1 VYSGG
6 TDVLRPSW
14 DFFGQVWVVDRT
26 RRGAEVAVVR
36 EGELTPVGAP
46 GLAGEDVS
54 AFVVSRDGTRLVAV
68 VEERSGDRLVVA
80 RVIRG
85 ENGRVQGLTR
95 AVDLPLAQGGVDEI
109 RDLAW
114 RTPGSL
120 AVLTGPTPQSSQ
132 VLLALVDGSTALAD
146 VDTTAEIFKRRAV
159 RLVAS
164 PTPGSSMFLGG
175 PEGELYELGSDGQ
188 WTESPVRHPLLAPT
202 FVG

>member
-1 VYSGG
+1 M
-6 TDVLRPSW
+6 
-14 DFFGQVWVVDRT
+14 
-26 RRGAEVAVVR
+26 VR
-36 EGELTPVGAP
+36 EGELVPVSAP

-54 AFVVSRDGTRLVAV
+54 AFDVSRDGSRVVAV
-68 VEERSGDRLVVA
+68 VEGRSGDHLVIA

-85 ENGRVQGLTR
+85 ANGKVQGLTR
-95 AVDLPLAQGGVDEI
+95 AVDLPLAQAGVDEI

-114 RTPGSL
+114 RTPDSL

-164 PTPGSSMFLGG
+164 PTPGTSMFLGESG
-175 PEGELYELGSDGQ
+175 GELYELGSDGQ
-188 WTESPVRHPLLAPT
+188 WTESTVHQPLLAPT
-202 FVG
+202 YVG